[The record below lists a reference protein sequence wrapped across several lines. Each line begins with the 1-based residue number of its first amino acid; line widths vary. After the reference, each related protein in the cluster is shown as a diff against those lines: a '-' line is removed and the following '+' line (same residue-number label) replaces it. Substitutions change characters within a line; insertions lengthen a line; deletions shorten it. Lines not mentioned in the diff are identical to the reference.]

1 METEV
6 VQNGNRIVIYPE
18 STDNDRVFLEIDV
31 IKTKDFLKYRIH
43 SSKTILINPRFSNS
57 IDLIIS

>member
-1 METEV
+1 METEI
-6 VQNGNRIVIYPE
+6 VQNDDRIVIYTE
-18 STDNDRVFLEIDV
+18 DTNNNKVFLEIDV

-43 SSKTILINPRFSNS
+43 SSKAILINPRFSNS